1 MFGVVVRHN
10 PFFGVIKEERAIKAV
25 KAVKAVKT
33 KKGEKGFP
41 FSPFA
46 F

>member
-1 MFGVVVRHN
+1 MEVVGIRN
-10 PFFGVIKEERAIKAV
+10 LFFWVFEEERAI